1 MIWEDLPQLGQM
13 YFNCLNKCT
22 IMVILFVVLSTM
34 AYDVLSSTPIDD
46 KPYKFNSLWVNIIKP
61 PFI

>member
-1 MIWEDLPQLGQM
+1 M

-46 KPYKFNSLWVNIIKP
+46 KPYKFNSL
-61 PFI
+61 